1 MEDNERQVILDTLRE
16 FSTPDRPVYLVGGAV
31 RDALLGRPVHD
42 LDFVLPGN
50 TRRLAREI
58 SCRLNG
64 ALYTL
69 DEERD
74 TTRVVLEAD
83 SQRRE
88 RILLDFASLRSVN
101 LEADLR
107 DRDFSI
113 NAMALDVSAPERLI
127 DPVGGLV
134 DLREQR
140 IRACSPTSFS
150 RDPVR
155 VLRAVRQALG
165 LNFHIEPATLQ
176 WMREGSPFLLH
187 TSAERLR
194 DELFRMLEGPQV
206 SLAIRLL
213 DQIGALEFV
222 LPELKALQ
230 GVTQTAPHIDDV
242 WEHTLAVVNDL
253 EAILPPL
260 IGDYREETVADLTMG
275 LAVLWLGRFRQPLA
289 EHLNRPLVHD
299 RSLTGLLF
307 LAALY
312 HDIGKPETRV
322 HAPDGRVR
330 FLDHPVV
337 CAITVASRAR
347 ALALSTAE
355 VSRLETI
362 VEQHMRVHQLS
373 DMHKKKIE
381 GEEKPSRRAIYR
393 FFKDTGEAGV
403 DMCLLSLADLRG
415 TYGVTLPQDVWE
427 SELRTVRALLEAY
440 WEKGEEV
447 VAPPRYLNGN
457 DLMQLFNLQP
467 GHLLGQ
473 LLEAIREA
481 QGAGEVHDREEAI
494 VFARGW
500 LQDQGVSGET
510 SREKGER

>member
-1 MEDNERQVILDTLRE
+1 MEDNERQVIMDTLRE
-16 FSTPDRPVYLVGGAV
+16 YATPDRPVYLVGGAV

-50 TRRLAREI
+50 TRRLAQDM
-58 SCRLNG
+58 SCRLDG

-69 DEERD
+69 DETRD
-74 TTRVVLEAD
+74 TTRVVLEANA
-83 SQRRE
+83 QRRE
-88 RILLDFASLRSVN
+88 RILLDFASLRAVN

-113 NAMALDVSAPERLI
+113 NAMAVDVSAPDRLI

-140 IRACSPTSFS
+140 IRASSPTSFS

-155 VLRAVRQALG
+155 VLRAVRLALG

-176 WMREGSPFLLH
+176 WMREGSPLLSH

-194 DELFRMLEGPQV
+194 DELFRMFEGPRV
-206 SLAIRLL
+206 NLAVRLL
-213 DQIGALEFV
+213 DQIGALEYV
-222 LPELKALQ
+222 LPELKLLQ

-242 WEHTLAVVNDL
+242 WDHTLGVVKSL
-253 EAILPPL
+253 EALLPPL
-260 IGDYREETVADLTMG
+260 IGAYDEETVADLTVG
-275 LAVLWLGRFRQPLA
+275 SAVLWLGRFRQQLA
-289 EHLNRPLVHD
+289 EHFSRRLVQD

-322 HAPDGRVR
+322 QAQDGRVR
-330 FLDHPVV
+330 FLDHPIVGV
-337 CAITVASRAR
+337 KMTANRAR

-362 VEQHMRVHQLS
+362 VAQHMRVHMLS
-373 DMHKKKIE
+373 DMHSKKKE
-381 GEEKPSRRAIYR
+381 GEDKPSRRAIYR

-403 DMCLLSLADLRG
+403 DICLLSLADLLG
-415 TYGVTLPQDVWE
+415 TYGVTLSQEVWE
-427 SELRTVRALLEAY
+427 NELRTVRALLEAY
-440 WEKGEEV
+440 WEKGDEV
-447 VAPPRYLNGN
+447 VAPPRFLNGN

-467 GHLLGQ
+467 GQLLGQ

-481 QGAGEVHDREEAI
+481 QGAGEVYDREQAI
-494 VFARGW
+494 VFARDW
-500 LQDQGVSGET
+500 LQDQGLSGET